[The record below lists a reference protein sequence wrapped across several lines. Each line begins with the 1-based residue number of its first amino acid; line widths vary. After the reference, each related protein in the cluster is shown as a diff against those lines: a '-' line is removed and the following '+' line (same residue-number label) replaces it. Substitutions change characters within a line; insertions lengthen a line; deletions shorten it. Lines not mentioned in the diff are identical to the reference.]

1 MLAAVA
7 LISVFQDLFDNMY
20 DLIDALTF
28 NLRAIT
34 TKMWQVFE
42 ITYKLFKA
50 DAIDFLDGNYSFT
63 INLKARYSL

>member
-63 INLKARYSL
+63 IYLKARYSL

>member
-50 DAIDFLDGNYSFT
+50 DAIDFLDGNYLVT
-63 INLKARYSL
+63 IYLKP

>member
-1 MLAAVA
+1 MLAVVA

-63 INLKARYSL
+63 IYLKA

>member
-1 MLAAVA
+1 MLAAVV

-63 INLKARYSL
+63 IYLKT

>member
-1 MLAAVA
+1 MLAVVA

-50 DAIDFLDGNYSFT
+50 DAIDFLDGNYSVT
-63 INLKARYSL
+63 IYLKP

>member
-1 MLAAVA
+1 MLAAVV

-63 INLKARYSL
+63 IYLKA